1 MSETTTTCSKFNT
14 GPLYVTAGIER
25 KLSTRVILHALARH
39 VTGDWGDL
47 DEEDCRANDESVR
60 VGSRILSAYV
70 DPHQTRFWII
80 TEADRSSTTILLPE
94 EY

>member
-1 MSETTTTCSKFNT
+1 MSETTTTCSKFDT
-14 GPLYVTAGIER
+14 GWLYMTPGIQQ
-25 KLSTRVILHALARH
+25 KLNMAVILHALARH

-70 DPHQTRFWII
+70 DPHKTRFWII